1 MKRLQSYEP
10 SDAFDFV
17 RQLAE
22 ATSRRRFLQWAG
34 ITVAVATV
42 GCDDDGGDITE
53 PGGGTGSGNNGA
65 REVSLGSG
73 DNGVLNY
80 AYALEQLEATFYTIV
95 VGGPYTDAT
104 EEEIAILTDIRDHEV
119 VHRDFLAA
127 SLGNNAIARLSFT
140 FSGLDFTSRDA
151 VLEAA
156 RSFEDLG
163 VAAYNGVAARII
175 DPTSLLL
182 AGKIVSVEARHASAI
197 RDLLEP
203 LTEAFAG
210 DDVVDGQGLDRS
222 LTPAQVLQQADPFIT
237 TTINATGLA

>member
-1 MKRLQSYEP
+1 VKRLQSYEP
-10 SDAFDFV
+10 SDAFDVV

-22 ATSRRRFLQWAG
+22 ATGRRRFLQWAG
-34 ITVAVATV
+34 VTVAVATV

-53 PGGGTGSGNNGA
+53 PGGGTGSGNDGA

-73 DNGVLNY
+73 DNAVLNY
-80 AYALEQLEATFYTIV
+80 AYALEQLEAAFYTIV

-104 EEEIAILTDIRDHEV
+104 PEEIAILTDIRDHEV
-119 VHRDFLAA
+119 IHRDFLAGVLA
-127 SLGNNAIARLSFT
+127 GNAIARLSFT

-163 VAAYNGVAARII
+163 VAAYNGVAARIV

-182 AGKIVSVEARHASAI
+182 AGKIVSVEARHAAAI
-197 RDLLEP
+197 RDMLEP
-203 LTEAFAG
+203 LSGAFAG
-210 DDVVDGQGLDRS
+210 NDVVDPQGLDRS
-222 LTPAQVLQQADPFIT
+222 LTPAQVLQQADPYIT
-237 TTINATGLA
+237 TTINASGLA